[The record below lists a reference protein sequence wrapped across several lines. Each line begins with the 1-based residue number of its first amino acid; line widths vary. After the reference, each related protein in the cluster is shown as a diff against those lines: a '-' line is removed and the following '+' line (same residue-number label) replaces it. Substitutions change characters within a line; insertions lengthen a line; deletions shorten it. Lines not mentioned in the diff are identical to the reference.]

1 MLRWHYHHG
10 AKASRAWCVRLT
22 EGERPC
28 SPETVPARRGQWG
41 TTQVARILES
51 DRYTGRVFYGQ
62 EQVVP
67 GGKRKLGSE
76 PIAVSIPVIV
86 SPELVA
92 AARAQ
97 LSRSRA
103 VLVGRRENFSYLL
116 SGLLRCAGCGARYDS
131 NPNDGRRYY
140 RHRRDR
146 TAPKHKG
153 PWLTADKAEAAVWKA
168 IDEALRNP
176 ETFREAAI
184 RHEDSRGARDVEL
197 QSRVAHLRK
206 QIAKIRQDE
215 RRLIE
220 LFVGDREQQE
230 IVQGKLRELSKQKA
244 GLAEHL
250 QRAEEQAAKHGA
262 LSRLDAIERLCEQA
276 RRGIDRL
283 DHDGRRNLLLE
294 LVDEI
299 KVGRA
304 RSLEIRGFLPTG
316 EVYQPS

>member
-1 MLRWHYHHG
+1 
-10 AKASRAWCVRLT
+10 
-22 EGERPC
+22 
-28 SPETVPARRGQWG
+28 
-41 TTQVARILES
+41 
-51 DRYTGRVFYGQ
+51 
-62 EQVVP
+62 
-67 GGKRKLGSE
+67 
-76 PIAVSIPVIV
+76 
-86 SPELVA
+86 
-92 AARAQ
+92 
-97 LSRSRA
+97 
-103 VLVGRRENFSYLL
+103 
-116 SGLLRCAGCGARYDS
+116 
-131 NPNDGRRYY
+131 

-146 TAPKHKG
+146 TAPKHQG

-230 IVQGKLRELSKQKA
+230 MVQGKLRELSKQKA

-276 RRGIDRL
+276 RRGIDRPGPRWKAEPPAGAR
-283 DHDGRRNLLLE
+283 GRDQDRTRPLPRDPRLSAN
-294 LVDEI
+294 
-299 KVGRA
+299 
-304 RSLEIRGFLPTG
+304 RGGLPTVVTVG
-316 EVYQPS
+316 LPGLVSSRSPK

>member
-1 MLRWHYHHG
+1 
-10 AKASRAWCVRLT
+10 
-22 EGERPC
+22 
-28 SPETVPARRGQWG
+28 
-41 TTQVARILES
+41 
-51 DRYTGRVFYGQ
+51 
-62 EQVVP
+62 
-67 GGKRKLGSE
+67 
-76 PIAVSIPVIV
+76 
-86 SPELVA
+86 
-92 AARAQ
+92 
-97 LSRSRA
+97 
-103 VLVGRRENFSYLL
+103 
-116 SGLLRCAGCGARYDS
+116 
-131 NPNDGRRYY
+131 
-140 RHRRDR
+140 
-146 TAPKHKG
+146 
-153 PWLTADKAEAAVWKA
+153 
-168 IDEALRNP
+168 
-176 ETFREAAI
+176 
-184 RHEDSRGARDVEL
+184 
-197 QSRVAHLRK
+197 VAHLRK

-299 KVGRA
+299 KVGPD

-316 EVYQPS
+316 EVYRPS